1 MGSDGPARR
10 REIEDTTAA
19 RLAEIVAAAERAAK
33 QVIDE
38 AEEEA
43 RTRIAD
49 AHEEA
54 ERIVAARLA
63 GLGDLTD
70 EINAQAEAL
79 VRQAEAL
86 QQALSRAKAEMGGAE
101 ALGGSATMGRREVE
115 PDPEPEPPRAPGPS
129 LTVVGGIHE
138 EPAGAPAGQGDRG
151 ADPHDDR
158 FAREFAAPD
167 DVPAA
172 PPPSAPPTDRHLR
185 DTAADNG
192 VAPAASQDFPTE
204 TPIGNGSPA
213 GARLLATQMA
223 VSGSTRAEI
232 EARLRNG
239 FKIADTRAILDA
251 ILGPEN

>member
-54 ERIVAARLA
+54 ERIVTARLA
-63 GLGDLTD
+63 GLADLTD

-79 VRQAEAL
+79 RRQAEAL
-86 QQALSRAKAEMGGAE
+86 QQALARARAEMGDAE
-101 ALGGSATMGRREVE
+101 PLQPE
-115 PDPEPEPPRAPGPS
+115 PDPEPEPEPDAPRPAGPS
-129 LTVVGGIHE
+129 LTVVGGVHE
-138 EPAGAPAGQGDRG
+138 EPALDNGIERELPPAQVDR
-151 ADPHDDR
+151 R
-158 FAREFAAPD
+158 
-167 DVPAA
+167 
-172 PPPSAPPTDRHLR
+172 LR
-185 DTAADNG
+185 DTAHVD
-192 VAPAASQDFPTE
+192 APAPSQDLPGE
-204 TPIGNGSPA
+204 ISLGNGSPA

-223 VSGSTRAEI
+223 VSGSSREEI

-239 FKIADTRAILDA
+239 FKIADTGAILDA

>member
-49 AHEEA
+49 ANEEA

-86 QQALSRAKAEMGGAE
+86 QGALARARAEMGATEG
-101 ALGGSATMGRREVE
+101 LGGSATMGRRNS
-115 PDPEPEPPRAPGPS
+115 DPAARKPAGPTLS
-129 LTVVGGIHE
+129 VVGGVPE
-138 EPAGAPAGQGDRG
+138 EPTPEDRLPPGDRLPPDGGDGAAPAR
-151 ADPHDDR
+151 DR
-158 FAREFAAPD
+158 FGREIAAENAARAPE
-167 DVPAA
+167 ASA
-172 PPPSAPPTDRHLR
+172 SAP
-185 DTAADNG
+185 
-192 VAPAASQDFPTE
+192 SQDFADE
-204 TPIGNGSPA
+204 ISLDNGNPA

-223 VSGSTRAEI
+223 VSGSSRAEI
-232 EARLRNG
+232 EARLRHG
-239 FKIADTRAILDA
+239 FEIADTRAILDA